1 MSFRLFTYLSLKVK
15 NWNSRLPIPQYYGF
29 HCRILWVPNTLYFQF
44 NQISA
49 VTPVD
54 VGDFLFN
61 PQLTILSLGR
71 GFTIVFWLTLF
82 AIPTYFF
89 SADVWPV
96 IRPPAPVPTN
106 TTAAGSKL

>member
-1 MSFRLFTYLSLKVK
+1 MGFTVE
-15 NWNSRLPIPQYYGF
+15 F
-29 HCRILWVPNTLYFQF
+29 HYTLYFQF
-44 NQISA
+44 SQISA

-54 VGDFLFN
+54 IGDFLFN

-71 GFTIVFWLTLF
+71 GVTIVFWLTLF

-106 TTAAGSKL
+106 TTAAGSKLKQIILGKGAIF